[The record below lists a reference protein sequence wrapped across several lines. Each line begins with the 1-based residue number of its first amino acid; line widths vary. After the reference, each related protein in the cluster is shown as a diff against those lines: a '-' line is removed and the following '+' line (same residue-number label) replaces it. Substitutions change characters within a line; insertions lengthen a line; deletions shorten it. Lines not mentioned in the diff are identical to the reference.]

1 MQCWEVWHPVFKGF
15 KGPRYETST
24 LLRLEMCRFMRC
36 GLKKKI
42 FLPQSL
48 RKEVASVQEGLSGAA
63 VLSTTS
69 STPGSTPLTSSS
81 TFCLPLLVIPTSGFN
96 PSGDFRRKLRINNKS
111 PLSAPFFSS
120 RYIVLLIS
128 RQSGMTDAV
137 SVNSATGLLLCFV
150 FSLVLFL
157 IH

>member
-1 MQCWEVWHPVFKGF
+1 MQIYEVW
-15 KGPRYETST
+15 
-24 LLRLEMCRFMRC
+24 
-36 GLKKKI
+36 LKKKI
-42 FLPQSL
+42 FLLQSL

-69 STPGSTPLTSSS
+69 STPGSAPLTSSS

-96 PSGDFRRKLRINNKS
+96 PSWDFRRKLRINNKS

-128 RQSGMTDAV
+128 RQSGMTDVV
-137 SVNSATGLLLCFV
+137 SVNSATGDFFFFSPRPLPCSLELC
-150 FSLVLFL
+150 
-157 IH
+157 IIIGMAARGTEKQTGW

>member
-1 MQCWEVWHPVFKGF
+1 MQIYEVW
-15 KGPRYETST
+15 
-24 LLRLEMCRFMRC
+24 
-36 GLKKKI
+36 LKKKI
-42 FLPQSL
+42 FSL

-69 STPGSTPLTSSS
+69 STPGSAPLTSSS

-120 RYIVLLIS
+120 CYIVLLTS
-128 RQSGMTDAV
+128 RQSGMTDVV
-137 SVNSATGLLLCFV
+137 SVSSVTGDCF
-150 FSLVLFL
+150 FPSSSSLFIRTLYYYQYASERDRTNRQADK
-157 IH
+157 